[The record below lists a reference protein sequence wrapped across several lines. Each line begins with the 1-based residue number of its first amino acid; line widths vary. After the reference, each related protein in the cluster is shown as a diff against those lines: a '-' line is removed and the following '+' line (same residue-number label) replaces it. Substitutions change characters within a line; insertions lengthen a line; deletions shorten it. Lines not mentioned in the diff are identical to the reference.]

1 MRLSELLW
9 NEVRDG
15 RDRVIGVVH
24 DVRVI
29 EQRGE
34 EGVTGLSVQ
43 GIVVGPRRAVRI
55 ASTLE
60 DLKGPFLL
68 RLLDGWSERRLQL
81 IPWSKVESM
90 EKRTIRIKRG

>member
-24 DVRVI
+24 DVRVT
-29 EQRGE
+29 EEHGE
-34 EGVTGLSVQ
+34 EGVTGLIVD
-43 GIVVGPRRAVRI
+43 GLVVGPRRAVRV

-60 DLKGPFLL
+60 DLRGPYLL

-81 IPWSKVESM
+81 IQWSRVEKVE
-90 EKRTIRIKRG
+90 KGTIRIRRG